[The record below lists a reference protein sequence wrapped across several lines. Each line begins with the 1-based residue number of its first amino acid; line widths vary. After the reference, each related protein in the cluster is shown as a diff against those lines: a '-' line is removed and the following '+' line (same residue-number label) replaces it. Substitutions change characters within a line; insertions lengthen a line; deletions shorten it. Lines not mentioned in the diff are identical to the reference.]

1 MGRLGDEGPADEIF
15 ETLLRHRPPSISPD
29 TAVLHAME
37 HPVGRAVVPL
47 WYRMHRPICPDRPRR
62 WTHRKRR
69 TLRDTKTPESARLG
83 AERSLV
89 QIQSPRL
96 KSLLTRGFSFA
107 SRGTNWATGNNFS
120 DRAPSCGGLVP
131 GRTRTDASPSRASTT
146 SRSKPYAVQPWR
158 CSLAFVSAMFA
169 LMFERF
175 ALVAARFRR
184 FFCRRSFARSRP
196 QAGSAV
202 AATGIRVFVIVH
214 AT

>member
-1 MGRLGDEGPADEIF
+1 MKSSRLSSDIARPVSHR
-15 ETLLRHRPPSISPD
+15 TLLFSMQWNTLSAGP
-29 TAVLHAME
+29 
-37 HPVGRAVVPL
+37 
-47 WYRMHRPICPDRPRR
+47 WYRFGTGCTVLSVQIVHGAGHIGNDGRSETQR
-62 WTHRKRR
+62 H
-69 TLRDTKTPESARLG
+69 LNSARLG

-96 KSLLTRGFSFA
+96 KPLLTRGFSFA

-184 FFCRRSFARSRP
+184 FFCRLSFARSRP